1 MTLLELSAEYARSE
15 ALLRARISRLR
26 AMAKAEPDRE
36 AARRLQSRIAALD
49 PLLREMRALT
59 ELTAHYYDRSY
70 HKHERYTL

>member
-49 PLLREMRALT
+49 PLLREMRVLT
-59 ELTAHYYDRSY
+59 ELTAHYYERSY
-70 HKHERYTL
+70 HKHEHYTL

>member
-49 PLLREMRALT
+49 PAAAGNARPGGADGPLLRK
-59 ELTAHYYDRSY
+59 ELSQA
-70 HKHERYTL
+70 